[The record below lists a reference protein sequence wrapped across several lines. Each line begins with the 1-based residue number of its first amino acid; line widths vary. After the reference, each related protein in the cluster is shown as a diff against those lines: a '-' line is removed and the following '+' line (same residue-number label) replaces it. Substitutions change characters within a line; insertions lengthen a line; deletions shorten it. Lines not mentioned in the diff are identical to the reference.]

1 MALDAT
7 PVLSEISLIA
17 IILLLGLLTAIVS
30 KRLKLPDVLL
40 LIIVGIGLGAF
51 SRFENIDL
59 SLPEQFVAG
68 LGIFT
73 LILIVFEST
82 AEIRFRELNQI
93 SSDALKL
100 TIISIVTISLGIT
113 LSIWALLFRFQFDK
127 LLISFIFGT
136 LMAGTDPDVILS
148 LIGKTKNKILN
159 IIKIESIL
167 NTPFV
172 VLLPLL
178 IIDISARLEGGVI
191 SEFFGKLLINI
202 TSGLGAGLLIGLI
215 VFKVMSRNYSEI
227 YSPIAIITAAIVS
240 YALAEEI
247 GGNGIIAVTTLG
259 LFFGNLE
266 IKHKFSLLQ
275 FESVLAMLLRVLI
288 FVLIGVIIM
297 LPNNVWV
304 YLDTGLLFIAYILFR
319 YLSIHF
325 VQKDYT
331 FRQKLFV
338 SCTAAK
344 GLPVVVVTFILATTI
359 GGFEQILSHILI
371 FVLYTLILTSIFT
384 RFGLGLIEEK
394 SNTKNNKI

>member
-1 MALDAT
+1 
-7 PVLSEISLIA
+7 
-17 IILLLGLLTAIVS
+17 
-30 KRLKLPDVLL
+30 
-40 LIIVGIGLGAF
+40 
-51 SRFENIDL
+51 
-59 SLPEQFVAG
+59 
-68 LGIFT
+68 
-73 LILIVFEST
+73 
-82 AEIRFRELNQI
+82 
-93 SSDALKL
+93 
-100 TIISIVTISLGIT
+100 
-113 LSIWALLFRFQFDK
+113 
-127 LLISFIFGT
+127 
-136 LMAGTDPDVILS
+136 MAGTAPDVILS

-319 YLSIHF
+319 YL
-325 VQKDYT
+325 
-331 FRQKLFV
+331 
-338 SCTAAK
+338 
-344 GLPVVVVTFILATTI
+344 
-359 GGFEQILSHILI
+359 
-371 FVLYTLILTSIFT
+371 
-384 RFGLGLIEEK
+384 
-394 SNTKNNKI
+394 

>member
-178 IIDISARLEGGVI
+178 IIDISARFEGGVI
-191 SEFFGKLLINI
+191 SEFIGKLLVNI

-240 YALAEEI
+240 YALAEQI
-247 GGNGIIAVTTLG
+247 GGSGIIAVTTLG
-259 LFFGNLE
+259 L
-266 IKHKFSLLQ
+266 
-275 FESVLAMLLRVLI
+275 
-288 FVLIGVIIM
+288 
-297 LPNNVWV
+297 
-304 YLDTGLLFIAYILFR
+304 
-319 YLSIHF
+319 
-325 VQKDYT
+325 
-331 FRQKLFV
+331 
-338 SCTAAK
+338 
-344 GLPVVVVTFILATTI
+344 
-359 GGFEQILSHILI
+359 
-371 FVLYTLILTSIFT
+371 
-384 RFGLGLIEEK
+384 
-394 SNTKNNKI
+394 